1 MKPTTPAPSESRE
14 IAQTVVDPQLASI
27 LLFSIYVLTLS
38 DTEREVLRLLQ
49 VDGLD
54 YRTAAKHLGV
64 TPEDISRIAFLARR
78 KLHERMGRTLGELA

>member
-1 MKPTTPAPSESRE
+1 MP
-14 IAQTVVDPQLASI
+14 QTAVDPQFVSI

-54 YRTAAKHLGV
+54 YHTAAEHLGV
-64 TPEDISRIAFLARR
+64 VPEDIARIAFLARR